1 LVIDDRVVNHRLTCE
16 DTRIRRSAAIA
27 SLEVRREF
35 SVNRGVSGV
44 DTPGR

>member
-1 LVIDDRVVNHRLTCE
+1 LVIRDRVVNHRLTCE
-16 DTRIRRSAAIA
+16 NTRIRRSAAVA

-35 SVNRGVSGV
+35 AGNRGVSGV